1 MVLCLIALCI
11 CLLICALLCVTLGK
25 QQTVTAK
32 ETYRAHIRID
42 NLHKIIKK
50 LKKEI
55 GWTDDNHKTKIMDK
69 NDPYP

>member
-1 MVLCLIALCI
+1 MVLCLIGLCI
-11 CLLICALLCVTLGK
+11 CLVVCALLCLTLSK

-55 GWTDDNHKTKIMDK
+55 GWDDDRHKTRMMDREK
-69 NDPYP
+69 D